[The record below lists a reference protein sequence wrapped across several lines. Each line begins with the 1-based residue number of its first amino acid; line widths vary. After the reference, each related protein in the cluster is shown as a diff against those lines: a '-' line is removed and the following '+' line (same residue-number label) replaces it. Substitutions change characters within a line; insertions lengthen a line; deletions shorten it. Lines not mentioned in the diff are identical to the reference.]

1 MHPNPV
7 FRREPRESALELARE
22 RGFGVFTVA
31 GPEGV
36 LAAHAPFVLDDERR
50 VLAHLVRVNPLA
62 RHLGDGPAR
71 ALLIVSG
78 PDGYVSPDWYGEPQL
93 VPTWN
98 YVAVHLRGELR
109 LLDDT
114 ALRPIL
120 ERLSETFEARLA
132 PKPPWKTD
140 KVDGGLLARMMR
152 QIVPIELSVDTV
164 DSTFKLNQNRSDSA
178 RASAAAA
185 LAAGGTPGTETRAL
199 AARMREAGRD
209 TATD

>member
-1 MHPNPV
+1 MHPNRI
-7 FRREPRESALELARE
+7 FRRASRESALEFARE
-22 RGFGVFTVA
+22 RGFGTLTVA

-36 LAAHAPFVLDDERR
+36 LAAHVPFVLDEER

-62 RHLGDGPAR
+62 RHLGGGPAS

-120 ERLSETFEARLA
+120 DRLSAEFETRLA

-140 KVDGGLLARMMR
+140 KVDDGLLRRMMR
-152 QIVPIELSVDTV
+152 QIIPIELSLESVE
-164 DSTFKLNQNRSDSA
+164 STFKLNQNRSDTAGSG
-178 RASAAAA
+178 AAAA
-185 LAAGGTPGTETRAL
+185 LAAGGTPGTETRVL
-199 AARMREAGRD
+199 AALMQEASRE
-209 TATD
+209 TAAD

>member
-1 MHPNPV
+1 MHPNRI
-7 FRREPRESALELARE
+7 FRRASRESALEFARE
-22 RGFGVFTVA
+22 RGFGALTVA

-36 LAAHAPFVLDDERR
+36 LAAHVPFVLDQER

-62 RHLGDGPAR
+62 RHLGGGPAS

-120 ERLSETFEARLA
+120 ERLSAEFETRLA
-132 PKPPWKTD
+132 PKPSWKTD
-140 KVDGGLLARMMR
+140 KVDDGLLRRMMR
-152 QIVPIELSVDTV
+152 QIIPIELSLESVE
-164 DSTFKLNQNRSDSA
+164 STFKLNQNRSETA
-178 RASAAAA
+178 RSGAAAG

-199 AARMREAGRD
+199 AALMQEASRE
-209 TATD
+209 TAAD

>member
-7 FRREPRESALELARE
+7 FRRHPRNWALAFARE
-22 RGFGVFTVA
+22 RGFGALTVA

-36 LAAHAPFVLDDERR
+36 LAAHVPFVLDEDR
-50 VLAHLVRVNPLA
+50 VLAHVVRANPLA
-62 RHLGDGPAR
+62 RHLGRGPAD

-109 LLDDT
+109 LLDDA

-120 ERLSETFEARLA
+120 DRLSHAFETRLA

-140 KVDGGLLARMMR
+140 KVDDGLLARMMR
-152 QIVPIELSVDTV
+152 QIVPLEMSLESV
-164 DSTFKLNQNRSDSA
+164 DSTAKLNQNRSDAA
-178 RASAAAA
+178 RAGAAAA
-185 LAAGGTPGTETRAL
+185 LEAGGTPGMETRTL
-199 AARMREAGRD
+199 AALMREAMSK
-209 TATD
+209 TAAD

>member
-1 MHPNPV
+1 MHPNRR
-7 FRREPRESALELARE
+7 FRRASRESALEFARE
-22 RGFGVFTVA
+22 RGFGALTVA

-36 LAAHAPFVLDDERR
+36 LAAHVPFVLDQER

-62 RHLGDGPAR
+62 RHLGGGPAS

-98 YVAVHLRGELR
+98 YVAVHLRGKLR

-120 ERLSETFEARLA
+120 DRLSAEFETRLA

-140 KVDGGLLARMMR
+140 EVDDGLLRRMMR
-152 QIVPIELSVDTV
+152 QIIPIELSLESVE
-164 DSTFKLNQNRSDSA
+164 STFKLNQNRSETA
-178 RASAAAA
+178 RSGAAAG

-199 AARMREAGRD
+199 AALMQEASRE
-209 TATD
+209 TAAD

>member
-1 MHPNPV
+1 MHPNRI
-7 FRREPRESALELARE
+7 FRRASRESALEFARE
-22 RGFGVFTVA
+22 RGFGTLTVA

-36 LAAHAPFVLDDERR
+36 LAAHVPFVLDEER

-62 RHLGDGPAR
+62 RHLGGGPAS

-120 ERLSETFEARLA
+120 DRLSAEFETRLA

-140 KVDGGLLARMMR
+140 KVDDGLLRRMMR
-152 QIVPIELSVDTV
+152 RIIPIELSLESVE
-164 DSTFKLNQNRSDSA
+164 STFKLNQNRSDTAGSG
-178 RASAAAA
+178 AAAA

-199 AARMREAGRD
+199 AALMREASRE
-209 TATD
+209 TAAD

>member
-7 FRREPRESALELARE
+7 FRRQTREWALAFARE
-22 RGFGVFTVA
+22 RGFGALTAA

-36 LAAHAPFVLDDERR
+36 LAAHVPFVLDDDR

-62 RHLGDGPAR
+62 RHLGGGPAG

-78 PDGYVSPDWYGEPQL
+78 PDGYVSPDWYGEAQM

-114 ALRPIL
+114 ALRSIL
-120 ERLSETFEARLA
+120 DRLSHTFETRLA

-140 KVDGGLLARMMR
+140 KVDDALLTRMMR
-152 QIVPIELSVDTV
+152 QIVPVEMSLATV
-164 DSTFKLNQNRSDSA
+164 ESTAKLNQNRSAAA
-178 RASAAAA
+178 RAGAAAA
-185 LAAGGTPGTETRAL
+185 LAAGGTPGMETETL
-199 AARMREAGRD
+199 AALTRKAMGETEAD
-209 TATD
+209 

>member
-7 FRREPRESALELARE
+7 FRQQPCESALAFARE
-22 RGFGVFTVA
+22 RGFGALTVA
-31 GPEGV
+31 VSEGV
-36 LAAHAPFVLDDERR
+36 LAAHVPFALEEGR
-50 VLAHLVRVNPLA
+50 VLAHLVRVNPIA
-62 RHLGDGPAR
+62 RHLLSGPLV

-78 PDGYVSPDWYGEPQL
+78 PDGYVSPDWYAESQM

-120 ERLSETFEARLA
+120 DRLSAEFEARLA

-140 KVDGGLLARMMR
+140 KVANRLLARMMR
-152 QIVPIELSVDTV
+152 QIVPVEMSVDTV
-164 DSTFKLNQNRSDSA
+164 ESTFKLNQNRSEAA
-178 RASAAAA
+178 RAGAASA
-185 LAAGGTPGTETRAL
+185 LSAGETPGMNTRAL
-199 AARMREAGRD
+199 AALMQKTGRE
-209 TATD
+209 TAAE

>member
-7 FRREPRESALELARE
+7 FRREPRGPALELARE
-22 RGFGVFTVA
+22 RGFGTFTVA

-36 LAAHAPFVLDDERR
+36 LAAHLPFVLDEDR
-50 VLAHLVRVNPLA
+50 VLAHLVRVNPIA
-62 RHLGDGPAR
+62 RHLRRGPAR

-78 PDGYVSPDWYGEPQL
+78 PDGYVSPDWYGEAQL

-98 YVAVHLRGELR
+98 YAAVHLRGELR

-120 ERLSETFEARLA
+120 DRLSETFEARLA

-140 KVDGGLLARMMR
+140 KVEEGLLARMMR
-152 QIVPIELSVDTV
+152 QIVPIEMSVDTV
-164 DSTFKLNQNRSDSA
+164 DSTFKLNQNRSDTA
-178 RASAAAA
+178 RAGAAAA
-185 LAAGGTPGTETRAL
+185 LAAGGTPGMETRAL
-199 AARMREAGRD
+199 AERMRKAGREA
-209 TATD
+209 ATD

>member
-7 FRREPRESALELARE
+7 FRRHPRNWALAFARE
-22 RGFGVFTVA
+22 RGFGALTVA

-36 LAAHAPFVLDDERR
+36 LAAHVPFVLDEDR
-50 VLAHLVRVNPLA
+50 VLAHVVRANPLA
-62 RHLGDGPAR
+62 RRLGRGPAG

-109 LLDDT
+109 LLDDA

-120 ERLSETFEARLA
+120 DRLSHDFETRLA

-140 KVDGGLLARMMR
+140 KVDDGLLARMMR
-152 QIVPIELSVDTV
+152 QIVPLEMSLESV
-164 DSTFKLNQNRSDSA
+164 DSTAKLNQNRGDAA
-178 RASAAAA
+178 RAGAAAT
-185 LAAGGTPGTETRAL
+185 LEAGGTPGMETRTL
-199 AARMREAGRD
+199 AALMREAMSK
-209 TATD
+209 TAAD

>member
-7 FRREPRESALELARE
+7 FRRHPCNWALAFARE
-22 RGFGVFTVA
+22 RGFGALTVA
-31 GPEGV
+31 GHEGV
-36 LAAHAPFVLDDERR
+36 LAAHVPFVLDEDR
-50 VLAHLVRVNPLA
+50 VLAHVVGANPLA
-62 RHLGDGPAR
+62 RHLGSGPAD

-109 LLDDT
+109 LLDDA

-120 ERLSETFEARLA
+120 DRLSHDFEMRLA

-140 KVDGGLLARMMR
+140 KVDDGLLARMMR
-152 QIVPIELSVDTV
+152 QIVPLEMSLESV
-164 DSTFKLNQNRSDSA
+164 DSTAKLNQNRSDAA
-178 RASAAAA
+178 RAGAAAA
-185 LAAGGTPGTETRAL
+185 LEAGGTPGMETRTL
-199 AARMREAGRD
+199 AALMREAMSR
-209 TATD
+209 TAAD

>member
-1 MHPNPV
+1 MHPNRI
-7 FRREPRESALELARE
+7 FRRASRESALEFARE
-22 RGFGVFTVA
+22 RGFGALTVA

-36 LAAHAPFVLDDERR
+36 LAAHVPFVLDQER

-62 RHLGDGPAR
+62 RHLGGGPAS

-120 ERLSETFEARLA
+120 ERLSAEFETRLA

-140 KVDGGLLARMMR
+140 KVDDGLLRRMMR
-152 QIVPIELSVDTV
+152 QIIPIELSLESVE
-164 DSTFKLNQNRSDSA
+164 STFKLNQNRSETA
-178 RASAAAA
+178 RSGAAAG

-199 AARMREAGRD
+199 AALMQEASRE
-209 TATD
+209 TAAD

>member
-62 RHLGDGPAR
+62 RYLGNGPAR

-78 PDGYVSPDWYGEPQL
+78 PDGYVSPDWYGEAQL

-98 YVAVHLRGELR
+98 YIAVHLRGELR
-109 LLDDT
+109 LLEDE
-114 ALRPIL
+114 ALRPII

-132 PKPPWKTD
+132 PKSPWKTD
-140 KVDGGLLARMMR
+140 KVDDALLARMMR
-152 QIVPIELSVDTV
+152 QIIPIELSVETV
-164 DSTFKLNQNRSDSA
+164 DSTFKLNQNRSGWA
-178 RASAAAA
+178 RAGAAAA
-185 LAAGGTPGTETRAL
+185 LAAGGTPGMETRAL
-199 AARMREAGRD
+199 AARMREAGRE

>member
-1 MHPNPV
+1 MHPNRI
-7 FRREPRESALELARE
+7 FRRASRESALEFARE
-22 RGFGVFTVA
+22 RGFGALTVA

-36 LAAHAPFVLDDERR
+36 LAAHVPFVLDQER

-62 RHLGDGPAR
+62 RHLGGGPAS

-120 ERLSETFEARLA
+120 ERLSAEFETRLA

-140 KVDGGLLARMMR
+140 KVDDGLLRRMMR
-152 QIVPIELSVDTV
+152 QIIPIELSLESVE
-164 DSTFKLNQNRSDSA
+164 STFKLNQNRSETA
-178 RASAAAA
+178 RSGAAAV

-199 AARMREAGRD
+199 AALMQEASRE
-209 TATD
+209 TAAD

>member
-7 FRREPRESALELARE
+7 FRREPRESALDLARE
-22 RGFGVFTVA
+22 RGFGTFTVA

-36 LAAHAPFVLDDERR
+36 LAAHVPFVLDEGR

-62 RHLGDGPAR
+62 RHLGSGPAR

-120 ERLSETFEARLA
+120 ERLSETFETRLA

-140 KVDGGLLARMMR
+140 KVDDGLLARMMR
-152 QIVPIELSVDTV
+152 QIIPIEMSVDTV
-164 DSTFKLNQNRSDSA
+164 DSTFKLNQNRSDTA
-178 RASAAAA
+178 RAGAAAA
-185 LAAGGTPGTETRAL
+185 LAAGGTPGMETRAL
-199 AARMREAGRD
+199 AVRMRAAGKGTSAD
-209 TATD
+209 

>member
-1 MHPNPV
+1 MHPNRR
-7 FRREPRESALELARE
+7 FRGASRESALEFARE
-22 RGFGVFTVA
+22 RGFGALTVA

-36 LAAHAPFVLDDERR
+36 LAAHVPFVLDQER

-62 RHLGDGPAR
+62 RHLGGGPAR

-120 ERLSETFEARLA
+120 ERLSAEFETRLA

-140 KVDGGLLARMMR
+140 KVDDGLLARMMG
-152 QIVPIELSVDTV
+152 QIIPIELSVESV
-164 DSTFKLNQNRSDSA
+164 ESTFKLNQNRSETA
-178 RASAAAA
+178 RSGAAAG

-199 AARMREAGRD
+199 AALMWEASREPAAD
-209 TATD
+209 

>member
-7 FRREPRESALELARE
+7 FRQEARESALALARE

-31 GPEGV
+31 GPEDV
-36 LAAHAPFVLDDERR
+36 LAAHLPFVLDEGR

-62 RHLGDGPAR
+62 RHLGRGPAR

-78 PDGYVSPDWYGEPQL
+78 PDGYVSPDWYGEAQL

-98 YVAVHLRGELR
+98 YAAVHLRGELR

-120 ERLSETFEARLA
+120 DRLSETFEARLA

-140 KVDGGLLARMMR
+140 KVEEGLLARMMR
-152 QIVPIELSVDTV
+152 QIVPIEMSVDTV
-164 DSTFKLNQNRSDSA
+164 DGTFKLNQNRSDTA
-178 RASAAAA
+178 RAGAAAA
-185 LAAGGTPGTETRAL
+185 LAAGGTPGMETRAL
-199 AARMREAGRD
+199 AALMEEVRTRSAAD
-209 TATD
+209 